1 MKVITFVNSSGS
13 VVRRFEVVCCSA
25 KVVCISMSNKCSCGK
40 EWDYNGNLIEEGWW
54 DDFADRM
61 AAAGF

>member
-1 MKVITFVNSSGS
+1 MKVITFVNST
-13 VVRRFEVVCCSA
+13 VRFQVVCHCSA
-25 KVVCISMSNKCSCGK
+25 KVVCVGMSNKCSCGR
-40 EWDYNGNLIEEGWW
+40 EWDFNGNLIEEGWW